1 MTQRTTT
8 IRSARCAMGLT
19 CLLTGALSLSS
30 FAQDSLQV
38 TFVGDRELEL
48 REVTKPNSNPQR
60 VDLGMEKPTISY
72 EPVVKSISPKTETE
86 DIQPLAV
93 KMDAPLPRL
102 YAGYAKGGFGLY
114 TSPLLDIH
122 FGETQSRNGAWG
134 VNLMHKS
141 SAGSTGQADS
151 LGLDEGWSHNLATG
165 YYRRFIDKSSLTLDG
180 GVERQAWGLHGLD
193 LSRTQS
199 GDFSAPSSRQVYA
212 RTFVNGRLQ
221 NHERDS
227 AKVHRDIQLQVS
239 RLAIGSTPWPAGS
252 ILPEPATAP
261 MRENLLTSRGHVH
274 SAKDGALYDLQ
285 WEGHFIG
292 SSVALAGDSAPNPVQ
307 RTTALVGAVPSV
319 TKERGAYR
327 IRIGAGL
334 WLDARGR
341 QGFHFYPTA
350 EVRFRLL
357 DDVFVPYGGVDGG
370 MQRNAIHD
378 LVEANPWFDA
388 GHHANKDAPR
398 GALQHTNRALE
409 LYGGVR
415 GKLTRDLSF
424 NAQARTTRFRDFGY
438 WVNEAGPDSAGQRFS
453 LAYDSLTV
461 ASVIGEAMWRGQG
474 ALELNA
480 RAEFHTYGTGDQPYA
495 WYQPRTRISASGR
508 WNLEDLLFLNVG
520 MEIVG
525 ARYAPSRI
533 PFGETIQGET
543 SVQAPGESVGQVF
556 GDGEEIFARKL
567 SAYTA
572 LDLGIEYRYN
582 GRLALGL
589 DAKGPLGNT
598 QIFNGYN
605 AQNFRVMMWAG
616 YRF

>member
-1 MTQRTTT
+1 MTARFIMTRT
-8 IRSARCAMGLT
+8 ARCAMVSS
-19 CLLTGALSLSS
+19 CLLTGTLNSPLL
-30 FAQDSLQV
+30 AQDSLQV

-48 REVTKPNSNPQR
+48 REVTKPHSNPQR
-60 VDLGMEKPTISY
+60 VDLGLEKPTISY
-72 EPVVKSISPKTETE
+72 TPVAKSISPKTETE

-114 TSPLLDIH
+114 TSPLVDVH
-122 FGETQSRNGAWG
+122 FGETQSRDGAWG
-134 VNLMHKS
+134 VNLNHKS
-141 SAGSTGQADS
+141 SAGSAGQADS
-151 LGLDEGWSHNLATG
+151 LGVDEGWSHNAASG
-165 YYRRFIDKSSLTLDG
+165 YYRRFIDRSSLTLDG
-180 GVERQAWGLHGLD
+180 GIDRKAWGVHGLD
-193 LSRTQS
+193 LNAAQG
-199 GDFSAPSSRQVYA
+199 GDFAAPKDRQTYSK
-212 RTFVNGRLQ
+212 TFVNGRLQ

-227 AKVHRDIQLQVS
+227 TKIHRDVQVQAS
-239 RLAIGSTPWPAGS
+239 RLSVGPTPWPAGTS
-252 ILPEPATAP
+252 LPEATTDP
-261 MRENLLTSRGHVH
+261 MRENILTTRGQLQ
-274 SAKDGALYDLQ
+274 SWKDGALYNLD
-285 WEGHFIG
+285 WEGHLIG
-292 SSVALAGDSAPNPVQ
+292 SSIAIAGDSVPNPIQ
-307 RTTALVGAVPSV
+307 QSTALIGAIPSV
-319 TKERGAYR
+319 TKERGPYR
-327 IRIGAGL
+327 IRVGAGL
-334 WLDARGR
+334 WVDARGR

-370 MQRNAIHD
+370 MQRNAVHD
-378 LVEANPWFDA
+378 LVDVNPWFDA
-388 GHHANKDAPR
+388 GYHADANAQR
-398 GALQHTNRALE
+398 GQLHHTNRALE

-480 RAEFHTYGTGDQPYA
+480 RAEFHTYGTGAQPHA
-495 WYQPRTRISASGR
+495 WYQPRTRFIASGR
-508 WNLEDLLFLNVG
+508 WNLEDLLFLSVG
-520 MEIVG
+520 MEVVG
-525 ARYAPSRI
+525 ARYAPSRV
-533 PFGETIQGET
+533 PFGDIVGQGEPT
-543 SVQAPGESVGQVF
+543 QAAAENSGAVF
-556 GDGEEIFARKL
+556 GDGEDIFARKL

-589 DAKGPLGNT
+589 DAKGPLGNA
-598 QIFNGYN
+598 QVFNGYN